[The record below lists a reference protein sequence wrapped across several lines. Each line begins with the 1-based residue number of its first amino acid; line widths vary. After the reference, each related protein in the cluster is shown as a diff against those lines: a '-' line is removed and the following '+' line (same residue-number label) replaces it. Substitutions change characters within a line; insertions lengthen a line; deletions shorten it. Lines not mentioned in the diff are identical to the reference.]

1 MRRACFCIC
10 LSIFGLSVV
19 SASAAASTIHG
30 TRYSEVTRGVVLS
43 TVEDVT
49 STTGTVTGTLIA
61 HGTSSGSQMASAA
74 VPSCSLGL
82 GGPIS
87 GSTITVANRGA
98 NLYTSFTG
106 TVCEST
112 STSTAATYEVKAAFT
127 ITGGTGRFSN
137 ATGGGTFKSKA
148 TLRATPQGS
157 QGPVTTRSR
166 GVIFLEH

>member
-1 MRRACFCIC
+1 
-10 LSIFGLSVV
+10 
-19 SASAAASTIHG
+19 
-30 TRYSEVTRGVVLS
+30 
-43 TVEDVT
+43 
-49 STTGTVTGTLIA
+49 
-61 HGTSSGSQMASAA
+61 MASAA